1 MCWVAQVFSFRP
13 PATSSHH
20 PFANPAIRRLF
31 FPLTVPRPRTVPPFY
46 CFLSPCSPFGF
57 SLPARGLARLVL
69 GVSWRVAP
77 HFGSHETLFP
87 SNVEDPRFQQSA
99 HQEVKGKRQVNFVW
113 GCSREAL
120 QLLTSRFVFCAWSL
134 LLVTSRR
141 LLVCGSTPAPQQ
153 EGVQSLN
160 RAAAGRQREAWRCGK
175 TQGVGSGWT

>member
-1 MCWVAQVFSFRP
+1 MGYPSFALRAPLHQCPPPSSKQRKTPFIFSIDGT
-13 PATSSHH
+13 PAAHRS
-20 PFANPAIRRLF
+20 PFLLLSLPLFPIWF
-31 FPLTVPRPRTVPPFY
+31 FPSRQRVGT
-46 CFLSPCSPFGF
+46 LSS
-57 SLPARGLARLVL
+57 RGLLVC
-69 GVSWRVAP
+69 
-77 HFGSHETLFP
+77 GSTFWLPRNIFP
-87 SNVEDPRFQQSA
+87 SNIEEPRFQQSA

-141 LLVCGSTPAPQQ
+141 LLVCGSTPAPKQ
-153 EGVQSLN
+153 EGVQSFN